1 MPSIIN
7 NTMQGILLI
16 VDDEKY
22 TREGLKLAFSENF
35 DVYTACNPQEA
46 IQLLS
51 SERFDVV
58 ITDLKMGQQSGLQV
72 IDKALAL
79 PHKPICIMMTAY
91 GTIEIAVEAMKH
103 GAYDFI
109 SKPIQ
114 LERLEALVQ
123 KALKE
128 RNPSKNMTKTALAK
142 VQVLGKAK
150 AFLKVLQQIEQVAS
164 SKTGVLITGE
174 TGTGK
179 ELAAHLIHQY
189 SSRASK
195 PFVPVHC
202 AALPENLIESELF
215 GHERGSFTGAH
226 QRHIGLFESAHE
238 GTLFLDEIG
247 EIDLNTQVKLLRFLE
262 TKTIERIG
270 GTQAIPLDIR
280 LVCATNRDL
289 KAEVAAGRFREDL
302 FYRLNIVEIHL
313 PSLRERKEDIPLLLN
328 HYFNTFAAENQ
339 CHPPEISSAALEVLQ
354 AYNWPGNIR
363 ELRNFAE
370 NTVVMYPNSLID
382 VSDLDGRFSQI
393 DESSLPK
400 VTQNEL
406 QLIKKTL
413 QETGGNK
420 SEAAKLL
427 GIPRRTF
434 YRKLEK
440 LKGND

>member
-1 MPSIIN
+1 
-7 NTMQGILLI
+7 MQGILLI
-16 VDDEKY
+16 VDDEKH

-46 IQLLS
+46 IQLLT

-58 ITDLKMGQQSGLQV
+58 ITDLKMGQQSGMQV
-72 IDKALAL
+72 IDKALSL
-79 PHKPICIMMTAY
+79 PYKPVCIMMTAY

-103 GAYDFI
+103 GAYDFV
-109 SKPIQ
+109 SKPVQ

-123 KALKE
+123 KALRD
-128 RNPSKNMTKTALAK
+128 RNPSKNPSKKLPANL
-142 VQVLGKAK
+142 QVLGKAK
-150 AFLKVLQQIEQVAS
+150 AFVKVLQQIEQVAP

-179 ELAAHLIHQY
+179 EVAAHLLHQY
-189 SSRASK
+189 SLRASK

-302 FYRLNIVEIHL
+302 YYRLNVIEIHL
-313 PSLRERKEDIPLLLN
+313 PPLRERKEDIPLLLN
-328 HYFNTFAAENQ
+328 HYCSVFAAENQ
-339 CHPPEISSAALEVLQ
+339 CRSPNFSSAALEALQ

-370 NTVVMYPNSLID
+370 NSVVMYRNNRMD
-382 VSDLDGRFSQI
+382 VSDLDSRFIVS
-393 DESSLPK
+393 DEPSLSK
-400 VTQNEL
+400 MTQNEL

-440 LKGND
+440 LKEND

>member
-128 RNPSKNMTKTALAK
+128 RNPSKNMTKAAFAK

-440 LKGND
+440 LKEND

>member
-1 MPSIIN
+1 
-7 NTMQGILLI
+7 MQGILLI

>member
-1 MPSIIN
+1 
-7 NTMQGILLI
+7 MQGILLI
-16 VDDEKY
+16 VDDEKH

-128 RNPSKNMTKTALAK
+128 RNPSKNMTKAALAK

-189 SSRASK
+189 SLRASK

-370 NTVVMYPNSLID
+370 NTVVMYPNSFIE

-393 DESSLPK
+393 DKSSLPK

-440 LKGND
+440 LKENA

>member
-128 RNPSKNMTKTALAK
+128 RNPSKNMTKAALAK

-313 PSLRERKEDIPLLLN
+313 PSLRERKKDIPLLLN

-370 NTVVMYPNSLID
+370 NTVVMYPNSFID

-440 LKGND
+440 LKEND

>member
-1 MPSIIN
+1 
-7 NTMQGILLI
+7 MQGILLI
-16 VDDEKY
+16 VDDEKH

-46 IQLLS
+46 IQLLT
-51 SERFDVV
+51 SEKFDVV
-58 ITDLKMGQQSGLQV
+58 ITDLKMGQQSGMQV
-72 IDKALAL
+72 IDKALSL
-79 PHKPICIMMTAY
+79 PYKPVCIMMTAY

-103 GAYDFI
+103 GAYDFV
-109 SKPIQ
+109 SKPVQ

-123 KALKE
+123 KALRD
-128 RNPSKNMTKTALAK
+128 RNPSKNPPKRLPANLQM
-142 VQVLGKAK
+142 LGKAK
-150 AFLKVLQQIEQVAS
+150 AFVKVLQQIEQVAP

-179 ELAAHLIHQY
+179 EVAAHLLHQY
-189 SSRASK
+189 SLRASK

-226 QRHIGLFESAHE
+226 QRHIGLFESAHQ

-289 KAEVAAGRFREDL
+289 TAEVAAGRFREDL
-302 FYRLNIVEIHL
+302 YYRLNVVEIHL
-313 PSLRERKEDIPLLLN
+313 PPLRERKEDIPLLLN
-328 HYFNTFAAENQ
+328 HYCSVFAVENQ
-339 CHPPEISSAALEVLQ
+339 CRPPELSQAALEALQ
-354 AYNWPGNIR
+354 TYNWPGNIR

-370 NTVVMYPNSLID
+370 NSVVMYRNNLID
-382 VSDLDGRFSQI
+382 VVDLDSRFVST
-393 DESSLPK
+393 EKSSLPK
-400 VTQNEL
+400 MTQNEL
-406 QLIKKTL
+406 QLIKQTL

-420 SEAAKLL
+420 TEAAKLL

-440 LKGND
+440 MKRNN

>member
-1 MPSIIN
+1 
-7 NTMQGILLI
+7 MQGILLI

-128 RNPSKNMTKTALAK
+128 RNPSKNMTKAALAK

-313 PSLRERKEDIPLLLN
+313 PSLRERKKDIPLLLN

-370 NTVVMYPNSLID
+370 NTVVMYPNSFID

-440 LKGND
+440 LKEND

>member
-1 MPSIIN
+1 
-7 NTMQGILLI
+7 MQGILLI

-128 RNPSKNMTKTALAK
+128 RNPSKNMTKTVLAK

-150 AFLKVLQQIEQVAS
+150 AFLKVLQRIEQVAS

-440 LKGND
+440 LKEND

>member
-1 MPSIIN
+1 
-7 NTMQGILLI
+7 MQGILLI

-128 RNPSKNMTKTALAK
+128 RNPSKNMTKAALAK

-370 NTVVMYPNSLID
+370 NTVVMYPNSFIE

-393 DESSLPK
+393 DKSSLPK

-440 LKGND
+440 LKENA

>member
-1 MPSIIN
+1 
-7 NTMQGILLI
+7 MQGILLI
-16 VDDEKY
+16 VDDEKH

-46 IQLLS
+46 MQLLT
-51 SERFDVV
+51 SEKFDIV
-58 ITDLKMGQQSGLQV
+58 ITDLKMGQQSGMQV

-79 PHKPICIMMTAY
+79 PYKPICIMMTAY

-103 GAYDFI
+103 GAYDFV
-109 SKPIQ
+109 SKPVQ

-123 KALKE
+123 KALRD
-128 RNPSKNMTKTALAK
+128 RNPSKNPSKRLPANL
-142 VQVLGKAK
+142 QVLGKAK
-150 AFLKVLQQIEQVAS
+150 AFVNVLQQIEQVAP

-179 ELAAHLIHQY
+179 EVAAHLLHQY
-189 SSRASK
+189 SLRASK

-226 QRHIGLFESAHE
+226 QRHIGLFESAHQ

-270 GTQAIPLDIR
+270 GTQAISLDIR
-280 LVCATNRDL
+280 LICATNRDL

-302 FYRLNIVEIHL
+302 YYRLNVIEIHL
-313 PSLRERKEDIPLLLN
+313 PPLRERKEDIPLLLN
-328 HYFNTFAAENQ
+328 HYCNAFAAENQ
-339 CHPPEISSAALEVLQ
+339 CRPPELSSAALEALQ
-354 AYNWPGNIR
+354 TYNWPGNIR

-370 NTVVMYPNSLID
+370 NSVVMYRNNLID
-382 VSDLDGRFSQI
+382 VVDLDSRFATT
-393 DESSLPK
+393 DEASLPK
-400 VTQNEL
+400 IAQNEV

-420 SEAAKLL
+420 TEAAKLL

-440 LKGND
+440 LKEIEG

>member
-1 MPSIIN
+1 
-7 NTMQGILLI
+7 MQGILLI
-16 VDDEKY
+16 VDDEKH

-46 IQLLS
+46 IQLLL

-58 ITDLKMGQQSGLQV
+58 ITDLKMGQQSGMQV
-72 IDKALAL
+72 IDKALSL
-79 PHKPICIMMTAY
+79 PYKPICIMMTAY

-103 GAYDFI
+103 GAYDFV
-109 SKPIQ
+109 SKPVQ

-123 KALKE
+123 KALRD
-128 RNPSKNMTKTALAK
+128 RNPSKNLSKKLRSDI
-142 VQVLGKAK
+142 QVLGKAK
-150 AFLKVLQQIEQVAS
+150 AFVKVLQQIEQVAS

-179 ELAAHLIHQY
+179 ELAAHLLHQY
-189 SSRASK
+189 SLRASK

-226 QRHIGLFESAHE
+226 QRHIGLFESAHQ

-289 KAEVAAGRFREDL
+289 KSEVAAGRFREDL
-302 FYRLNIVEIHL
+302 YYRLNVIEIHL
-313 PSLRERKEDIPLLLN
+313 PPLRERKEDIPLLLN
-328 HYFNTFAAENQ
+328 HYCSVFAKENQ
-339 CHPPEISSAALEVLQ
+339 CRPPEISSVALEALQ

-370 NTVVMYPNSLID
+370 NSVVMYRNNLID
-382 VSDLDGRFSQI
+382 VADLDHRFATAK
-393 DESSLPK
+393 ESSLSK
-400 VTQNEL
+400 MTQNEL
-406 QLIKKTL
+406 QLIKQTL

-420 SEAAKLL
+420 TEAAKLL

-440 LKGND
+440 LKDIGK

>member
-1 MPSIIN
+1 MENISIADR
-7 NTMQGILLI
+7 LLFFKTERYEYKKHH
-16 VDDEKY
+16 V
-22 TREGLKLAFSENF
+22 F
-35 DVYTACNPQEA
+35 DVSGAPRPHFCMGLILSGRGIFRDAASGEKVEVTAGDIIFVPIGSRYVSEWFGDPTAEYISMHFIFGTPAAVSREQDFQLQKITLPDTAAVRADFEA
-46 IQLLS
+46 
-51 SERFDVV
+51 
-58 ITDLKMGQQSGLQV
+58 
-72 IDKALAL
+72 ALAGS
-79 PHKPICIMMTAY
+79 T
-91 GTIEIAVEAMKH
+91 
-103 GAYDFI
+103 
-109 SKPIQ
+109 
-114 LERLEALVQ
+114 
-123 KALKE
+123 KE
-128 RNPSKNMTKTALAK
+128 
-142 VQVLGKAK
+142 V
-150 AFLKVLQQIEQVAS
+150 
-164 SKTGVLITGE
+164 
-174 TGTGK
+174 
-179 ELAAHLIHQY
+179 AAHLLHQY
-189 SSRASK
+189 SLRASK

-302 FYRLNIVEIHL
+302 YYRLNVIEIHL
-313 PSLRERKEDIPLLLN
+313 PPLRERKEDIPLLLN
-328 HYFNTFAAENQ
+328 HYCSVFATENQ
-339 CHPPEISSAALEVLQ
+339 CRPPELSSAALEALQ
-354 AYNWPGNIR
+354 TYNWPGNIR

-370 NTVVMYPNSLID
+370 NSVVMYRNNLID
-382 VSDLDGRFSQI
+382 VVDLDSRFVATE
-393 DESSLPK
+393 ESSLSK
-400 VTQNEL
+400 MTQNEL
-406 QLIKKTL
+406 QLIKQTL

-440 LKGND
+440 MKGND

>member
-1 MPSIIN
+1 
-7 NTMQGILLI
+7 MQGILLI
-16 VDDEKY
+16 VDDEKH

-46 IQLLS
+46 IQLLT

-58 ITDLKMGQQSGLQV
+58 ITDLKMGQQSGMQV
-72 IDKALAL
+72 IDKALSL
-79 PHKPICIMMTAY
+79 PYKPICIMMTAY
-91 GTIEIAVEAMKH
+91 GTIEIAVEAMKQ
-103 GAYDFI
+103 GAYDFV
-109 SKPIQ
+109 SKPVQ

-123 KALKE
+123 KALRD
-128 RNPSKNMTKTALAK
+128 RNPSKNFSKKLPANL
-142 VQVLGKAK
+142 QVLGKAK
-150 AFLKVLQQIEQVAS
+150 AFVKVLQQIEQVAP

-179 ELAAHLIHQY
+179 ELAAHLLHQY
-189 SSRASK
+189 SLRASK

-226 QRHIGLFESAHE
+226 QRHIGLFESAHQ

-289 KAEVAAGRFREDL
+289 KSEVAAGRFREDL
-302 FYRLNIVEIHL
+302 FYRLNVIEIHL
-313 PSLRERKEDIPLLLN
+313 PPLRERKEDIPLLLK
-328 HYFNTFAAENQ
+328 HYCSVFAAENQ
-339 CHPPEISSAALEVLQ
+339 CRPPELSLAALEALQ
-354 AYNWPGNIR
+354 TYNWPGNIR

-370 NTVVMYPNSLID
+370 NSVVMYRNKLID
-382 VSDLDGRFSQI
+382 LVDLDCRFASTK
-393 DESSLPK
+393 ESYLSK

-406 QLIKKTL
+406 QLIKQTL
-413 QETGGNK
+413 QKTGGNK

-440 LKGND
+440 MKEND

>member
-1 MPSIIN
+1 
-7 NTMQGILLI
+7 MQGILLI
-16 VDDEKY
+16 VDDEKH

-46 IQLLS
+46 IQLLT
-51 SERFDVV
+51 SEKFDVV
-58 ITDLKMGQQSGLQV
+58 LTDLKMGQQSGMQI
-72 IDKALAL
+72 IDKALSL
-79 PHKPICIMMTAY
+79 PYKPICIMMTAY
-91 GTIEIAVEAMKH
+91 GTIEIAVEAMKR
-103 GAYDFI
+103 GAYDFV
-109 SKPIQ
+109 SKPVQ

-123 KALKE
+123 KALRD
-128 RNPSKNMTKTALAK
+128 RNPSKNPSKKLPANL
-142 VQVLGKAK
+142 QVLGKAK
-150 AFLKVLQQIEQVAS
+150 AFVKVLQQIEQVAP

-179 ELAAHLIHQY
+179 ELAAHLLHQY
-189 SSRASK
+189 SLRATK

-302 FYRLNIVEIHL
+302 YYRLNVIEIHL
-313 PSLRERKEDIPLLLN
+313 PPLRERKEDIPLLLN
-328 HYFNTFAAENQ
+328 HYCNTFASENQ
-339 CHPPEISSAALEVLQ
+339 CRPPELSSAALEALQ

-370 NTVVMYPNSLID
+370 NSVVMYRNNRMD
-382 VSDLDGRFSQI
+382 AADLDSRFI
-393 DESSLPK
+393 VREKSSLSK
-400 VTQNEL
+400 MTQNEL

-420 SEAAKLL
+420 TEAAKLL

-440 LKGND
+440 LKEND

>member
-1 MPSIIN
+1 
-7 NTMQGILLI
+7 MQGILLI
-16 VDDEKY
+16 VDDEKH

-128 RNPSKNMTKTALAK
+128 RNPSKNMTKAALAK

-328 HYFNTFAAENQ
+328 YYFNTFAAENQ

-370 NTVVMYPNSLID
+370 NTVVMYPNSFIE

-393 DESSLPK
+393 DKSSLPK

-440 LKGND
+440 LKENA

>member
-1 MPSIIN
+1 
-7 NTMQGILLI
+7 MQGILLI
-16 VDDEKY
+16 VDDEKH

-46 IQLLS
+46 IQLLT
-51 SERFDVV
+51 SEKFDVV
-58 ITDLKMGQQSGLQV
+58 ITDLKMGQQSGMQV
-72 IDKALAL
+72 IDKALSL
-79 PHKPICIMMTAY
+79 PYKPVCIMMTAY

-103 GAYDFI
+103 GAYDFV
-109 SKPIQ
+109 SKPVQ

-123 KALKE
+123 KALRD
-128 RNPSKNMTKTALAK
+128 RNPSKNPSKKLPANL
-142 VQVLGKAK
+142 QVLGKAK
-150 AFLKVLQQIEQVAS
+150 AFVKVLQQIEQVAP

-179 ELAAHLIHQY
+179 EVAAHLLHQY
-189 SSRASK
+189 SLRASK

-302 FYRLNIVEIHL
+302 YYRLNVIEIHL
-313 PSLRERKEDIPLLLN
+313 PPLRERKEDIPLLLN
-328 HYFNTFAAENQ
+328 HYCSVFATENQ
-339 CHPPEISSAALEVLQ
+339 CRPPELSSAALEALQ
-354 AYNWPGNIR
+354 TYNWPGNIR

-370 NTVVMYPNSLID
+370 NSVVMYRNNLID
-382 VSDLDGRFSQI
+382 VVDLDSRFVATE
-393 DESSLPK
+393 ESSLSK
-400 VTQNEL
+400 MTQNEL
-406 QLIKKTL
+406 QLIKQTL

-440 LKGND
+440 MKGND